1 MRILNTPVFYIPY
14 IVAPSPLRKER
25 KSGFLTPTI
34 GNSNESGFDSQ
45 IPYYINLSS
54 NRDATI
60 TPRVLSKRGAL
71 LSSEF
76 RYLDADYQGQITGSF
91 IADDDLR
98 NGDSRSLL
106 SINHQQWAFQNKA
119 HLKVNY
125 NVVSDDDYFS
135 DFGSDTSSTSQRYL
149 QQFVD
154 FKYRGRQQS
163 LNVYVRNYQVL
174 F

>member
-1 MRILNTPVFYIPY
+1 MFYIPY
-14 IVAPSPLRKER
+14 ISFPISSER

-76 RYLDADYQGQITGSF
+76 RYLDVAYQGQITGSF

-106 SINHQQWAFQNKA
+106 RFNHQQWAFQNKA

-125 NVVSDDDYFS
+125 NVVSDDDFFQILAVTHPQLVRDIFS
-135 DFGSDTSSTSQRYL
+135 NLSI
-149 QQFVD
+149 
-154 FKYRGRQQS
+154 
-163 LNVYVRNYQVL
+163 LNTEVENNL
-174 F
+174 